1 MVFGSNLFTTNIN
14 TSKTIEEQLRTG
26 LYRDKFD
33 TGPSDWIVRIWQSL
47 PQKEAG
53 WVTEAVHQAL
63 QHELPEVRINAIATL
78 SSCPQMAQAEILLNL
93 AETQFELFKGL
104 RRTTDNEQVDK
115 GRDFVQLVASLAT
128 GSRGRE
134 FRRRVSLDPI
144 YGLHVLAS
152 LTQQD
157 GDWVIDNASI
167 LVNQQIDPNQTRLQ
181 IILFNFRK
189 DEKRLTQFIEKVK
202 ELHLIP
208 QDALIKAI
216 KAKIK
221 DTQLQNKLVGKLNH

>member
-1 MVFGSNLFTTNIN
+1 MNTNLALFN
-14 TSKTIEEQLRTG
+14 SKADTAKLIEEQLKSG

-33 TGPSDWIVRIWQSL
+33 SGPSDWIVRTWPSL
-47 PQKEAG
+47 PDQEAG
-53 WVTEAVHQAL
+53 WVREAVHQAL
-63 QHELPEVRINAIATL
+63 QHELPEVRINAITTL
-78 SSCPQMAQAEILLNL
+78 SSCPQMAQVELLLNL
-93 AETQFELFKGL
+93 IETQFELFKGL
-104 RRTTDNEQVDK
+104 RRPTDNEQVDK
-115 GRDFVQLVASLAT
+115 GRDFVQLVASLTT

-157 GDWVIDNASI
+157 GDWVIDNAST

-189 DEKRLTQFIEKVK
+189 DEKKLMQFVEKVR
-202 ELHLIP
+202 ELQLIP
-208 QDALIKAI
+208 QDELIKAL

-221 DTQLQNKLVGKLNH
+221 DTPLQTKLVDKLNN